1 MEAAL
6 ALFSLTVM
14 EIVLGIDNIVFIAIL
29 VDCLPPHQRDRGRKL
44 GLLLA
49 LVMRLILLSTLSYIL
64 QADEP
69 FIYLSDL
76 GLDRLGVGGTW
87 LTDEVNGISVRDLIL
102 LGGGLFLLAKSVH
115 EIHAKIEGHAEHKT
129 AGGHASFGS
138 VLVQIALID
147 AVFSLDSVITAV
159 GMAQDLWVMI
169 VAVILAIGVM
179 LAFSGAISDFVSRHP
194 TLKILALSFLILIGV
209 MLIAEGLGTHI
220 NKGYIYFAM
229 AFAVAVEMVNL
240 KTRGSGVRKLADDKI
255 AGEKQSQPVS
265 GHA

>member
-6 ALFSLTVM
+6 ALFTLTVM

-29 VDCLPPHQRDRGRKL
+29 VDRLPPHQRGRGRKI

-49 LVMRLILLSTLSYIL
+49 LVMRLILLSTLSLIL

-69 FIYLSDL
+69 FMYLSDL
-76 GLDRLGVGGTW
+76 GLERLGLAGAW
-87 LTDEVNGISVRDLIL
+87 LTEEIDGISVRDLIL

-115 EIHAKIEGHAEHKT
+115 EIHAKIEGHAETHQ
-129 AGGHASFGS
+129 AAAHPSFAS

-147 AVFSLDSVITAV
+147 IVFSLDSVITAV
-159 GMAQDLWVMI
+159 GMAKDLWVMV

-179 LAFSGAISDFVSRHP
+179 LVFSGAISDFVSRHP

-220 NKGYIYFAM
+220 NKGYIYFSM

-240 KTRGSGVRKLADDKI
+240 KVRGSSGRRLADDTVVDKDL
-255 AGEKQSQPVS
+255 APKAVGN
-265 GHA
+265 